1 MTEGKR
7 VLSQRRCGRGSVGEC
22 EEEEAVNFRKQSKV
36 VQELRHNEIPLS
48 LLYPPEWHKLK
59 SAFTSTALTPVKLWL
74 FVIPFIAGLV
84 SIFPIEIVT
93 QNIEIE
99 FGGKFQAPFSVLL
112 SYIGAVSY
120 MAAYALFSLRCP
132 DFVKSHAPKFDK
144 LPETTTRTEITD
156 TIRKFTTGCLPNRF
170 KTKSGKFFTR
180 RAGRYY
186 LDEEFADLEIQKVD
200 TEHAAEFQNFWKA
213 NADYTAEK
221 LFHENGSRLTPLL
234 TECDLNLYDVTDFN
248 EEIHPLYGTRLN
260 EHLFNLIFVSSLRIL
275 QKNEDRNLIASL
287 AYTALYTTLSEARAI
302 SRFFVYLLTVFSAGI
317 GVFLVVQIVV
327 RGFTLFYFHP
337 S

>member
-1 MTEGKR
+1 
-7 VLSQRRCGRGSVGEC
+7 
-22 EEEEAVNFRKQSKV
+22 VNVRKQSRA
-36 VQELRHNEIPLS
+36 VQDLRHNEIPFS

-74 FVIPFIAGLV
+74 FVIPFIAGLA

-99 FGGKFQAPFSVLL
+99 FGGNFQAPFSVLL
-112 SYIGAVSY
+112 SYVGAVSY
-120 MAAYALFSLRCP
+120 MAAYTIFSVRCP
-132 DFVKSHAPKFDK
+132 EFVKSHAPKFDN

-170 KTKSGKFFTR
+170 KTKSGKVFTR
-180 RAGRYY
+180 RAGRYF
-186 LDEEFADLEIQKVD
+186 LDDEFADLDIQKVD
-200 TEHAAEFQNFWKA
+200 IEDAAEFEDFWKA
-213 NADYTAEK
+213 TADYTAEK

-234 TECDLNLYDVTDFN
+234 TDCDLNLYHLTEFK
-248 EEIHPLYGTRLN
+248 EEVHPLTNTRLN

-275 QKNEDRNLIASL
+275 QNKEDRNLIASL

-302 SRFFVYLLTVFSAGI
+302 SRFIVYLLTVFSAGI

-327 RGFTLFYFHP
+327 RGFTLFYFYP